1 MGYRSDVYSCIYGD
15 TDTMTVF
22 LTKHKIL
29 ENAALKEFKEYIKI
43 DKYTHD
49 IYVSGTDQ
57 ESTFHGKILAL
68 EVNNIK
74 WYPDYSHVK
83 SWTNLMEEAEIFGLM
98 YELVAIG
105 EDGEVTRESSANN
118 NCFIETSITANIK
131 Y

>member
-1 MGYRSDVYSCIYGD
+1 
-15 TDTMTVF
+15 MTVF
-22 LTKHKIL
+22 LTKLNKA
-29 ENAALKEFKEYIKI
+29 ENAALKEFKEYMKI
-43 DKYTHD
+43 DEYTHD

-68 EVNNIK
+68 EVNDIN
-74 WYPDYSHVK
+74 WYPVYSHVK

-105 EDGEVTRESSANN
+105 EDGEVTRESSADN
-118 NCFIETSITANIK
+118 NCLIETSITANIK

>member
-1 MGYRSDVYSCIYGD
+1 MGYRSDVTSCIYGSSD
-15 TDTMTVF
+15 VMTPF

-43 DKYTHD
+43 DEYTHD
-49 IYVSGTDQ
+49 IYVSGTDQESTDQ

-83 SWTNLMEEAEIFGLM
+83 
-98 YELVAIG
+98 
-105 EDGEVTRESSANN
+105 
-118 NCFIETSITANIK
+118 
-131 Y
+131 